1 MNRLGGK
8 MRITQ
13 RLAILLLACGVAST
27 AVVGATAL
35 VKQDLITKSGM
46 ERQVKE
52 IPGSI
57 KLGMEQ
63 ARQQGA
69 PIDNKLVQA
78 WAETVPLAFSAE
90 KMLVAIDK
98 GLQKTL
104 TPEDDRVLLAHY
116 NSPLG
121 RKITE
126 LEVKAS
132 RAEAAAEIE
141 AYAQKLMANP
151 SEHGNRLALYQE
163 IDKAVG
169 GTNLAVDLAMTM
181 QVAIQVGMISAM
193 NGPKDLNIP
202 AMRAAAEK
210 TKFQLT
216 QQMASAIL
224 ATLAYTYR
232 DLSTKELTTYLAF
245 LNSSAGK
252 KFNADA
258 AKLLNQTLAVQTE
271 DLGKRLTQHL
281 NRKGI

>member
-1 MNRLGGK
+1 
-8 MRITQ
+8 MRITTP
-13 RLAILLLACGVAST
+13 LAILLLACGAAST
-27 AVVGATAL
+27 AVVGATVLA
-35 VKQDLITKSGM
+35 KQDLITKSGM

-52 IPGSI
+52 IPASF

-69 PIDNKLVQA
+69 PIDAKLAQA
-78 WAETVPLAFSAE
+78 WAEAVALAFSAE

-98 GLQKTL
+98 GLQKIL
-104 TPEDDRVLLAHY
+104 TAEDDRLLLAHY

-151 SEHGNRLALYQE
+151 SEHANRLALYQE

-193 NGPKDLNIP
+193 TGPKDLNIP

-210 TKFQLT
+210 TRFQLT

-224 ATLAYTYR
+224 ASLAYTYR
-232 DLSTKELTTYLAF
+232 DLSIKELTAYLTF

-258 AKLLNQTLAVQTE
+258 AKLLNQTLAAQTE
-271 DLGKRLTQHL
+271 DLGKLLTQHL

>member
-1 MNRLGGK
+1 MNRSGGK
-8 MRITQ
+8 MRVIQ
-13 RLAILLLACGVAST
+13 PFAILLVSCGLASA
-27 AVVGATAL
+27 AVVAATAL

-46 ERQVKE
+46 ERQVRE

-57 KLGMEQ
+57 KLGIDQ

-69 PIDNKLVQA
+69 PIDNKLAQA
-78 WAETVPLAFSAE
+78 WAETVPLAFNAD
-90 KMLVAIDK
+90 KMLAFIDK
-98 GLQKTL
+98 GLQKIL
-104 TPEDDRVLLAHY
+104 TPEDDRLLLAHY

-132 RAEAAAEIE
+132 RPEAAAEIQ

-151 SEHGNRLALYQE
+151 SAHANRLALYQE

-169 GTNLAVDLAMTM
+169 GTNMAVELAMAM
-181 QVAIQVGMISAM
+181 QVAVQVGMVSAM
-193 NGPKDLNIP
+193 TGPKDLNVR
-202 AMRAAAEK
+202 AMKAAVEK
-210 TKFQLT
+210 TKFALT

-224 ATLAYTYR
+224 ASFAYTYR
-232 DLSTKELTTYLAF
+232 DLSTKELTAYLAF

-258 AKLLNQTLAVQTE
+258 ARLLSEAIALQTE
-271 DLGKRLTQHL
+271 DLGKLLAQHL